1 MSTSRSIGSTFF
13 VTTDLLG
20 FQSGAILH
28 YVLQQK
34 WELGRFWEPIK
45 PFYLSIGEC
54 HESQFLV
61 HYYYYMVYST
71 TYILTTKKAAAT
83 LLSFSGKEH
92 HFLACSPFAASS
104 YF

>member
-1 MSTSRSIGSTFF
+1 MSTSRSIGSTFI

-71 TYILTTKKAAAT
+71 TVCP
-83 LLSFSGKEH
+83 G
-92 HFLACSPFAASS
+92 
-104 YF
+104 

>member
-61 HYYYYMVYST
+61 HYYYYMVYIVLPI
-71 TYILTTKKAAAT
+71 YLLPKK
-83 LLSFSGKEH
+83 LL
-92 HFLACSPFAASS
+92 LLC
-104 YF
+104 